1 MMTIRSSASSY
12 RRGDVPHIILT
23 WASCLAYLC
32 RRQPRPVPRV
42 SKSMT
47 PTSFFV
53 PVLQGE
59 WQDTI
64 YIMTQEQVKTM
75 LRELIEK
82 GTYFI
87 FEVSEISSFDG
98 SVSNREIAMVWNDSL
113 GKILRVQLSN
123 ASMMPG
129 EIRFF
134 YNDGIHLPYYRSV
147 FFKEE
152 NDDSNEYLPLPSD
165 VLTYV
170 KEHDILS
177 LQGAMRDELKK
188 KILDLFNGDN
198 WKVMD
203 PFVK

>member
-1 MMTIRSSASSY
+1 
-12 RRGDVPHIILT
+12 
-23 WASCLAYLC
+23 
-32 RRQPRPVPRV
+32 
-42 SKSMT
+42 
-47 PTSFFV
+47 
-53 PVLQGE
+53 
-59 WQDTI
+59 
-64 YIMTQEQVKTM
+64 MTQKQVKTM

-82 GTYFI
+82 GTYSI

-98 SVSNREIAMVWNDSL
+98 SVSNREVAMVWNDSM

-134 YNDGIHLPYYRSV
+134 YSDGIHLPYYRSV

-152 NDDSNEYLPLPSD
+152 NNDSDEYLPLPSD

-177 LQGAMRDELKK
+177 LQGAMKDELKK
-188 KILDLFNGDN
+188 KIVDLFNGDN

>member
-1 MMTIRSSASSY
+1 
-12 RRGDVPHIILT
+12 
-23 WASCLAYLC
+23 
-32 RRQPRPVPRV
+32 
-42 SKSMT
+42 
-47 PTSFFV
+47 
-53 PVLQGE
+53 
-59 WQDTI
+59 
-64 YIMTQEQVKTM
+64 MTQKQVKTM

-82 GTYFI
+82 GTYSI

-98 SVSNREIAMVWNDSL
+98 SVSNREVAMVWNDSM

-134 YNDGIHLPYYRSV
+134 YSDDIHLPYYRSV

-152 NDDSNEYLPLPSD
+152 NNDSDEYLPLPSD

-177 LQGAMRDELKK
+177 LQGAMKDELKK
-188 KILDLFNGDN
+188 KIVDLFNGDN

>member
-1 MMTIRSSASSY
+1 MMTIRL
-12 RRGDVPHIILT
+12 PHILCGSYCISSLT
-23 WASCLAYLC
+23 WAGCVAYLS
-32 RRQPRPVPRV
+32 RWHAKASVRDKQEYDSHV
-42 SKSMT
+42 
-47 PTSFFV
+47 FFLYPFCKGV
-53 PVLQGE
+53 AGYNLV
-59 WQDTI
+59 
-64 YIMTQEQVKTM
+64 IMTQKQVKTM

-82 GTYFI
+82 GTYSI

-98 SVSNREIAMVWNDSL
+98 SVSNREVAMVWNDSM

-134 YNDGIHLPYYRSV
+134 YSDGIHLPYYRSV

-177 LQGAMRDELKK
+177 IQGIRDELKE
-188 KILDLFNGDN
+188 KIVDLFNGDN
-198 WKVMD
+198 WQVMD
-203 PFVK
+203 PFIK

>member
-1 MMTIRSSASSY
+1 
-12 RRGDVPHIILT
+12 
-23 WASCLAYLC
+23 
-32 RRQPRPVPRV
+32 
-42 SKSMT
+42 
-47 PTSFFV
+47 
-53 PVLQGE
+53 
-59 WQDTI
+59 
-64 YIMTQEQVKTM
+64 M

-82 GTYFI
+82 GTYSI

-98 SVSNREIAMVWNDSL
+98 SVSNREVAMVWNDSL

-134 YNDGIHLPYYRSV
+134 YSDGIHLPYYRSV

-177 LQGAMRDELKK
+177 IQGIRDELKE
-188 KILDLFNGDN
+188 KIVDLFNGDN
-198 WKVMD
+198 WQVMD
-203 PFVK
+203 PFIK

>member
-1 MMTIRSSASSY
+1 
-12 RRGDVPHIILT
+12 
-23 WASCLAYLC
+23 
-32 RRQPRPVPRV
+32 
-42 SKSMT
+42 
-47 PTSFFV
+47 
-53 PVLQGE
+53 
-59 WQDTI
+59 
-64 YIMTQEQVKTM
+64 M

-82 GTYFI
+82 GTYSI

-98 SVSNREIAMVWNDSL
+98 SVSNREVAMVWNDSM

-134 YNDGIHLPYYRSV
+134 YNSDGIHLPYYRSV

-152 NDDSNEYLPLPSD
+152 NNDSDEYLPLPSD

-177 LQGAMRDELKK
+177 LQGAMKDELKK
-188 KILDLFNGDN
+188 KIVDLFNGDN

>member
-1 MMTIRSSASSY
+1 
-12 RRGDVPHIILT
+12 
-23 WASCLAYLC
+23 
-32 RRQPRPVPRV
+32 
-42 SKSMT
+42 MT

-59 WQDTI
+59 WQDTN
-64 YIMTQEQVKTM
+64 YVIMTQEQVKTM
-75 LRELIEK
+75 LRELIER

-87 FEVSEISSFDG
+87 LEVSEISSFDG

-129 EIRFF
+129 EVRFF
-134 YNDGIHLPYYRSV
+134 YNDGSHLPYYRSV

-152 NDDSNEYLPLPSD
+152 KDDSNEYLPLPSD
-165 VLTYV
+165 VLAYV

-177 LQGAMRDELKK
+177 LQGAMIDELKI
-188 KILDLFNGDN
+188 KIVDLFNGDN

>member
-1 MMTIRSSASSY
+1 
-12 RRGDVPHIILT
+12 
-23 WASCLAYLC
+23 
-32 RRQPRPVPRV
+32 
-42 SKSMT
+42 
-47 PTSFFV
+47 
-53 PVLQGE
+53 
-59 WQDTI
+59 
-64 YIMTQEQVKTM
+64 M

-82 GTYFI
+82 GTYSI

-98 SVSNREIAMVWNDSL
+98 SVSNREVAMVWNDSM

-134 YNDGIHLPYYRSV
+134 YSDDIHLPYYRSV
-147 FFKEE
+147 FFMAE
-152 NDDSNEYLPLPSD
+152 NNDSDEYLPLPSD

-177 LQGAMRDELKK
+177 LQGAMKDELKK
-188 KILDLFNGDN
+188 KIVDLFNGDN

>member
-1 MMTIRSSASSY
+1 
-12 RRGDVPHIILT
+12 
-23 WASCLAYLC
+23 
-32 RRQPRPVPRV
+32 
-42 SKSMT
+42 MT

-59 WQDTI
+59 WQDTN
-64 YIMTQEQVKTM
+64 YVIMIQEQVKTM
-75 LRELIEK
+75 LRELIER

-87 FEVSEISSFDG
+87 LEVSEISSFDG

-129 EIRFF
+129 EVRFF

-152 NDDSNEYLPLPSD
+152 KDDSNEYLPLPSD
-165 VLTYV
+165 VLAYV

-177 LQGAMRDELKK
+177 LQGAMIDELKI
-188 KILDLFNGDN
+188 KIVDLFNGDN

>member
-1 MMTIRSSASSY
+1 MMTIRL
-12 RRGDVPHIILT
+12 PHILCGSYCISSLT
-23 WASCLAYLC
+23 WAGCVAYLS
-32 RRQPRPVPRV
+32 RWHAKASVRDKQEYDSHV
-42 SKSMT
+42 
-47 PTSFFV
+47 FFLYPFCKGV
-53 PVLQGE
+53 AGYNLV
-59 WQDTI
+59 
-64 YIMTQEQVKTM
+64 IMTQKQVKTM

-82 GTYFI
+82 GTYSI

-98 SVSNREIAMVWNDSL
+98 SVSNREVAMVWNDSM

-134 YNDGIHLPYYRSV
+134 YSDGIHLPYYRSV

-152 NDDSNEYLPLPSD
+152 NNDSDEYLPLPSD

-177 LQGAMRDELKK
+177 LQGAMKDELKK
-188 KILDLFNGDN
+188 KIVDLFNGDN

>member
-1 MMTIRSSASSY
+1 MMTIQS
-12 RRGDVPHIILT
+12 PHILCGSCCISSLT
-23 WASCLAYLC
+23 CAGCVAYLS
-32 RRQPRPVPRV
+32 RWHAKASVRDKQEYDSHV
-42 SKSMT
+42 
-47 PTSFFV
+47 FFCTRSAM
-53 PVLQGE
+53 E

-64 YIMTQEQVKTM
+64 YVIMTQEQVKTM

-82 GTYFI
+82 GTYSI

-98 SVSNREIAMVWNDSL
+98 SVSHREVAMVWNDSS
-113 GKILRVQLSN
+113 GRILRVQLSKD
-123 ASMMPG
+123 SMMPG

-134 YNDGIHLPYYRSV
+134 YNDGIHMPYYRNV

-170 KEHDILS
+170 KEHDVLS
-177 LQGAMRDELKK
+177 LQGVTRDELKK
-188 KILDLFNGDN
+188 NIVALFNSDN
-198 WKVMD
+198 WEVMD

>member
-1 MMTIRSSASSY
+1 
-12 RRGDVPHIILT
+12 
-23 WASCLAYLC
+23 
-32 RRQPRPVPRV
+32 
-42 SKSMT
+42 
-47 PTSFFV
+47 
-53 PVLQGE
+53 
-59 WQDTI
+59 
-64 YIMTQEQVKTM
+64 M

-82 GTYFI
+82 GTYSI

-98 SVSNREIAMVWNDSL
+98 SVSNREVAMVWNDSM

-129 EIRFF
+129 EIRF
-134 YNDGIHLPYYRSV
+134 YSDGIHLPYYRSV

-152 NDDSNEYLPLPSD
+152 NNDSDEYLPLPSD

-177 LQGAMRDELKK
+177 LQGAMKDELKK
-188 KILDLFNGDN
+188 KIVDLFNGDN